1 MLTVFLKQTW
11 VTGEGEGGQQR
22 LGYPQLISHALL
34 PQGPDL
40 LIGGGGGPICI
51 LFAYQ
56 LCEFQ
61 DWPRALESP
70 WLPLPPLWF
79 PHLPESLRVASC
91 VATAG
96 EGGVQMLA
104 TGFPRTHRAP
114 SALHPVPRA
123 LLASLVWGAWEA
135 SPEALWEAPGWLR
148 AGSNRAQGLLPLC
161 LPKRGP
167 PLRAT
172 QRESLGPS
180 PAHRGL
186 ARAAPSPP
194 PLRPQRRP
202 GAQRQWAGEGL
213 SPPTGAK

>member
-1 MLTVFLKQTW
+1 MFDLHINCVNSS
-11 VTGEGEGGQQR
+11 TGHVLWNLPGSRSLLCGFPTCLRASG
-22 LGYPQLISHALL
+22 LPVVWPQL
-34 PQGPDL
+34 GK
-40 LIGGGGGPICI
+40 
-51 LFAYQ
+51 
-56 LCEFQ
+56 
-61 DWPRALESP
+61 
-70 WLPLPPLWF
+70 
-79 PHLPESLRVASC
+79 
-91 VATAG
+91 
-96 EGGVQMLA
+96 GGVQMLA

-114 SALHPVPRA
+114 SVLHPASRA
-123 LLASLVWGAWEA
+123 LLASLVWGAREA

-186 ARAAPSPP
+186 ARAAPPPP